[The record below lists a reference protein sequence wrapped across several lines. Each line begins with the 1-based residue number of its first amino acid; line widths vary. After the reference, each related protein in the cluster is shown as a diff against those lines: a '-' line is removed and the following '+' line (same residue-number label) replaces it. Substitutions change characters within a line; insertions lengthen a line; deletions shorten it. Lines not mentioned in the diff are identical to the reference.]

1 MFKKLLTTTL
11 VLAVLIAAGSAF
23 AGDMDW
29 KFYGKLHSSINMLS
43 NGENSQ
49 LGLTSNTS
57 RFGFKGSSA
66 MNADYDLIWQFESVL
81 NIAQNSGT
89 SLGTRNTFV
98 GIANEKLGRIQMGI
112 HDSPFK
118 TLGRKA
124 TFFQDEIGDFR
135 QMTFGTDSRYDDLLM
150 WISPDWTGFSMFL
163 AYQFDQNSGKLN
175 PYVGTDATFDAETK
189 FSGMASYAKDEFML
203 GAAMEMW
210 SKGYAATEPGTGGT
224 TLYGDN
230 PMAMRFVGKYMGDQF
245 GVTGLFQTIKAQ
257 YSDLDKAFVDMKAQT
272 LGFEAM
278 FKANEQWNIKGAY
291 YMADPDT
298 DADNDDYGLLAFGVE
313 RVFTKN
319 VMWYAQFATLSYG
332 DAADNWE
339 LGGPSNGFGS
349 SVAGFENADGT
360 FSNPTGFSI
369 GTAVTW

>member
-49 LGLTSNTS
+49 IGLTSNTS

-66 MNADYDLIWQFESVL
+66 MNDEYSLIWQFESEI
-81 NIAQNSGT
+81 NIAQRVGT
-89 SLGTRNTFV
+89 SLATRNTFI
-98 GIANEKLGRIQMGI
+98 GIANDKLGRVQMGI
-112 HDSPFK
+112 HDTPFK

-124 TFFQDEIGDFR
+124 TFFNDEIGDHR
-135 QMTFGTDSRYDDLLM
+135 QMTFGMDSRDGDLLM
-150 WISPDWTGFSMFL
+150 WVSPDWTGFNMFL
-163 AYQFDQNSGKLN
+163 AYQFDQEDNKLN
-175 PYVGTDATFDAETK
+175 PYVGTAATFDPLTF
-189 FSGMASYAKDEFML
+189 FSGMATYAKEEFMF
-203 GAAMEMW
+203 GAALEMA
-210 SKGYAATEPGTGGT
+210 SKGYAATEGT
-224 TLYGDN
+224 TYGDN

-245 GVTGLFQTIKAQ
+245 GVTGLFQTIKQQ
-257 YSDLDKAFVDMKAQT
+257 YSDLDKAFVDLKSQT
-272 LGFEAM
+272 LGFEALYM
-278 FKANEQWNIKGAY
+278 ANEQWNIKGAY

-298 DADNDDYGLLAFGVE
+298 DFDNDDYGLMAFGVE

-319 VMWYAQFATLSYG
+319 VMWYLQYAALSYG
-332 DAADNWE
+332 DAAGNWS

-349 SVAGFENADGT
+349 SVAGFENDDFT
-360 FSNPTGFSI
+360 YENPTGFSL
-369 GTAVTW
+369 GATVTW